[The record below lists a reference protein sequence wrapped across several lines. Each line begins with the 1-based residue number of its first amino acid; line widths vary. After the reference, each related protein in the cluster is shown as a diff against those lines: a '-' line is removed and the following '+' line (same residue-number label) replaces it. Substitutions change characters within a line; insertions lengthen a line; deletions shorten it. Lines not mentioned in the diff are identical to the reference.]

1 MVDLRKLAA
10 IDIALLGYGLILAE
24 YGFGVIFSLALGVF
38 VLLRSHGGWQIPL
51 GIYFLCLGLNY
62 VPMLVW
68 AISLGNRQNAR
79 AEMKDELADRQGAMR
94 KYRRQSLLL
103 LVPFLPLLL
112 MATRRRQV

>member
-24 YGFGVIFSLALGVF
+24 YAFGVIFSLALGVF

-51 GIYFLCLGLNY
+51 GIYLLCLGLNY